1 MRDVDEYLSSA
12 EVAQRLGVSPR
23 TVARWRKA
31 GLASLGGGARGVR
44 LRWSDVLAWLDRDR
58 RKGGASWDATE
69 QSKLNRELAQ
79 VSLKQLLA
87 KTGPGSGKSDGLN
100 MMLLRAGR
108 AHAVRVAGRQIK
120 P

>member
-1 MRDVDEYLSSA
+1 VEEYLSSA

-44 LRWSDVLAWLDRDR
+44 LRWSDVLAWLDGGKGKS
-58 RKGGASWDATE
+58 KGGASWDATE
-69 QSKLNRELAQ
+69 QLKLDRELAQ
-79 VSLKQLLA
+79 VFLKQHLA
-87 KTGPGSGKSDGLN
+87 KTGPGSGKYDGLN
-100 MMLLRAGR
+100 TILLRVGR
-108 AHAVRVAGRQIK
+108 AHAVRVAGRQTK